1 MMYESTLYD
10 YYMKVTPFDWEF
22 NITEEIYR
30 QWSSIMKNGE
40 PFNSEWSQ
48 TGANYETYFI
58 YETETK
64 MKSALEIKMI
74 DFWLNEW
81 SPEWQPAL

>member
-1 MMYESTLYD
+1 MLYD
-10 YYMKVTPFDWEF
+10 YQMKVTPFDWEF
-22 NITEEIYR
+22 DITEEMYQ
-30 QWSSIMKNGE
+30 QWKSIIKTGA
-40 PFNSEWSQ
+40 PLSEWTQ
-48 TGANYETYFI
+48 TGENYETYFI
-58 YETETK
+58 YETETT